1 MSEKAQASQAGLF
14 TFASRGFYAKKLN
27 LGSERIFGKD
37 IINFTP
43 SNYSKNCNTLRIL
56 HIKGAKR
63 VVTLKK
69 AN

>member
-1 MSEKAQASQAGLF
+1 MVCLRKHKRVKPGFLLSLQEDF
-14 TFASRGFYAKKLN
+14 TQKKLN

-63 VVTLKK
+63 VVT
-69 AN
+69 